1 MKVHDRQER
10 KAYGM
15 RRMGLAIGRAIRA
28 TSVDEQKQA
37 VRWVAAW
44 GMICGI
50 RSEGVRLRRAE
61 LLEPA

>member
-1 MKVHDRQER
+1 MKHRDRQER

-15 RRMGLAIGRAIRA
+15 RRMGLAIGRAMAA
-28 TSVDEQKQA
+28 TTADEQKRA

-50 RSEGVRLRRAE
+50 RSEGVRLRQPE